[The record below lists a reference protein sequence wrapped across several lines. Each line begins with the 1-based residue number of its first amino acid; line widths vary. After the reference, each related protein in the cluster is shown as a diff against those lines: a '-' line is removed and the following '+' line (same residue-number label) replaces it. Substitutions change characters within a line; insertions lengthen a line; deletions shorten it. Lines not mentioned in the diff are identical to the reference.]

1 MHHHLAEISAPVMP
15 GKPLEAGESVRQSPV
30 LRNLLAMAVAADSS
44 AYRRPGPSRAARS
57 IIKARSA
64 RRRFFDGELFADPA
78 WDMLL
83 ELYALEGEG
92 RRISVSK
99 LSLAAG
105 VPCTTALRWLD
116 KLEAESLL
124 VREED
129 PSDGRR
135 VWIMLSP
142 NGIAA
147 MDSYFRQIATDP
159 SA

>member
-1 MHHHLAEISAPVMP
+1 MHHQVAEIPVRALP
-15 GKPLEAGESVRQSPV
+15 GKPPEGGESVRQSPV
-30 LRNLLAMAVAADSS
+30 LRNLLAMAAASDAS
-44 AYRRPGPSRAARS
+44 AHREPGPSRAARS

-99 LSLAAG
+99 LSVAAG

-129 PSDGRR
+129 PADGRR
-135 VWIMLSP
+135 VWVMLSP
-142 NGIAA
+142 TGIAA
-147 MDSYFRQIATDP
+147 MDSYIRQIATWP

>member
-1 MHHHLAEISAPVMP
+1 MHHHLAEVPARAMP
-15 GKPLEAGESVRQSPV
+15 GTPSEAGEPVRQSAV
-30 LRNLLAMAVAADSS
+30 LRKLLATEAASD
-44 AYRRPGPSRAARS
+44 AFVQREANPSRAARS
-57 IIKARSA
+57 IIRARNA

-124 VREED
+124 VREDD

-135 VWIMLSP
+135 VWVKLSAA
-142 NGIAA
+142 GITA
-147 MDSYFRQIATDP
+147 MDSFFRQIA
-159 SA
+159 A